1 MSAPVPPVP
10 AAPFLVWPVARRE
23 FYRAL
28 SFALL
33 PPLAWGAV
41 IFGWRALLLLIA
53 SIAAASF
60 SHSLLKRF
68 TTFGRVLVYP
78 HAVTSAM
85 LLVALSLPTW
95 PAWIVACMA
104 LLLPPAFALL
114 GGPGKERAHLAVL
127 FVLALQF
134 LILPLLPNQGLVYN
148 SPYAVPPSPALLAR
162 DRLVMGDVRNQ
173 APALLYHWPT
183 SIELQGN
190 DALRM
195 APPAQTAVQALD
207 VLSEDFVPAGHDP
220 ATLPLK
226 PMRDELDTIL
236 ATGLPGMDMILLGA
250 FSGRTGLVSLAGI
263 LAGGLYLAYR
273 YILRPRSVA
282 LFLLTYAF
290 FLLFLAFPPTTLA
303 HANLHHVY
311 RFVVTFP
318 TEIASLLATIF
329 LTSDAP
335 FAAVFLL
342 ALPGTEPLTPRG
354 RRGFLFA
361 AALAAA
367 LLTRFAPAHLPLP
380 ACTTALTLLMPAA
393 PFFDRLF
400 ARRSWLSRSPA

>member
-1 MSAPVPPVP
+1 MSSP

-53 SIAAASF
+53 SIAAVSF

-68 TTFGRVLVYP
+68 TAFGRVLVYP

-85 LLVALSLPTW
+85 LLVALCQPTW
-95 PAWIVACMA
+95 PAWIVASAA
-104 LLLPPAFALL
+104 LLLPPVFAFL

-127 FVLALQF
+127 FALALQF
-134 LILPLLPNQGLVYN
+134 LVLPLLPSQGLVYVT
-148 SPYAVPPSPALLAR
+148 PYPVLPGPAILAR
-162 DRLVMGDVRNQ
+162 DRLLMGDVRNQ
-173 APALLYHWPT
+173 ASALLYRWPT
-183 SIELQGN
+183 SLELQGN
-190 DALRM
+190 DAVRM
-195 APPAQTAVQALD
+195 TPPAQTAVQALD
-207 VLSEDFVPAGHDP
+207 ALSEEFAPGGRAP
-220 ATLPLK
+220 TTLPLK
-226 PMRDELDTIL
+226 SMRDALDTTL
-236 ATGLPGMDMILLGA
+236 ATGLPGMEMILLGA
-250 FSGRTGLVSLAGI
+250 FSGRTGLVSLIGI

-273 YILRPRSVA
+273 FILRPRSVA
-282 LFLLTYAF
+282 IFVLTYAF
-290 FLLFLAFPPTTLA
+290 FILLFAFPTTTLA
-303 HANLHHVY
+303 HADLHHVY

-318 TEIASLLATIF
+318 TEIATLLATIF

-361 AALAAA
+361 AGLAAS
-367 LLTRFAPAHLPLP
+367 LLTRFAPANLPVP

-393 PFFDRLF
+393 PLFDRFF
-400 ARRSWLSRSPA
+400 ARRSWLNRRRD